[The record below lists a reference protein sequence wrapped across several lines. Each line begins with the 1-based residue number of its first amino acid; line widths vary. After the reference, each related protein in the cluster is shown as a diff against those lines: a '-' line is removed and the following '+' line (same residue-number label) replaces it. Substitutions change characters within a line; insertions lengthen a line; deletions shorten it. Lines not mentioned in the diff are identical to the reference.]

1 MRNISILVVQVVT
14 NKLLGLSGS
23 WKENNFEW
31 KIGKLKNVWRLGMHN
46 GNSGM
51 VQNVTMFV
59 CHVMPS
65 RGNPLL
71 KRLSVISL
79 SPTR

>member
-1 MRNISILVVQVVT
+1 M
-14 NKLLGLSGS
+14 
-23 WKENNFEW
+23 ENW
-31 KIGKLKNVWRLGMHN
+31 KIGKLKNVGGLVMYD

-71 KRLSVISL
+71 KRLSVI
-79 SPTR
+79 R